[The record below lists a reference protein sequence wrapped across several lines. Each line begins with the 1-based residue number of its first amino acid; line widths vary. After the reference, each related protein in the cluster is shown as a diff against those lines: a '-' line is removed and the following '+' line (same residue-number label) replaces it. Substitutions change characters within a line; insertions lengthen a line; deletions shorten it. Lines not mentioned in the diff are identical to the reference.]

1 MQTKTV
7 GAIVPSKWT
16 EQEVIKDFYSRKS
29 GLYGKKYKVIQAQ
42 KTSTTTE
49 SLNRWNILYIAR

>member
-29 GLYGKKYKVIQAQ
+29 GLYGKK
-42 KTSTTTE
+42 
-49 SLNRWNILYIAR
+49 